1 MRDDRKEG
9 VFILK
14 KKKQP
19 TTTKNRGN
27 IEDLNHFIIF
37 YKGISQK
44 KKKNT
49 HASKSIISSF
59 SFSTSS

>member
-1 MRDDRKEG
+1 MTGKRASL
-9 VFILK
+9 FT

-44 KKKNT
+44 RKKK
-49 HASKSIISSF
+49 HARKQINNFFFFLFDIKLA
-59 SFSTSS
+59 